1 MVGTGY
7 SLARVTL
14 LGAWLGAM
22 AVFGAV
28 FVPSAFEHLPTQL
41 AAAVLGDGFA
51 ALDRGGVVVAALC
64 VALGLAALRPG
75 RRGSRELWRVHLPLL
90 GAGAHLVN
98 AVLVTPRLHAL
109 RVAAGG
115 TISHLG
121 AGDPELAS
129 FARLHAVSQAL
140 FLTAAASAA
149 AACVWDVAALSGGR
163 SAGASRDGE
172 RRDF

>member
-7 SLARVTL
+7 SLVRVAL

-22 AVFGAV
+22 AVFGAA

-41 AAAVLGDGFA
+41 AAGVVADGFV
-51 ALDRGGVVVAALC
+51 ALDRCGVVVAGLC
-64 VALGLAALRPG
+64 VALGLGGLRG
-75 RRGSRELWRVHLPLL
+75 RRSNAAELWRAHLPAL
-90 GAGAHLVN
+90 GAAAHLAN
-98 AVLVTPRLHAL
+98 TILVTPRLHAL

-115 TISHLG
+115 TINHLG
-121 AGDPELAS
+121 AGDPELAA
-129 FARLHAVSQAL
+129 FAQLHATSRAL

-149 AACVWDVAALSGGR
+149 AACIWDVAALSRGR
-163 SAGASRDGE
+163 PAGASRDGE